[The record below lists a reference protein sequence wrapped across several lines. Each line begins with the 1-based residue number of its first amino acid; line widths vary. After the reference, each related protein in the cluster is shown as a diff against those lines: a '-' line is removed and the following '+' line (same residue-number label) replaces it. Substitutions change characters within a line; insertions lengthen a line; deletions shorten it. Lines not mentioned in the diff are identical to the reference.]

1 VVKVVGRGEAWIG
14 LTDSDDIAAGQHE
27 GLAVAP
33 LPMTE
38 ETLLIPN
45 TIGVVRGAPHPETAQ
60 RLYEVLQRR
69 ETIQQLVAAS
79 ALEGV
84 SATEVSAPT
93 LKVNWDALL
102 ADLEGT
108 TATLNT
114 IFLR

>member
-1 VVKVVGRGEAWIG
+1 
-14 LTDSDDIAAGQHE
+14 
-27 GLAVAP
+27 
-33 LPMTE
+33 MTE

-45 TIGVVRGAPHPETAQ
+45 TVAVVRGAPRPEAAQ
-60 RLYEVLQRR
+60 RLFEYLQRR
-69 ETIQQLVAAS
+69 DVVQQLVAAS

-84 SATEVSAPT
+84 SASEVSAPT

-108 TATLNT
+108 TATLNK